1 MNRLK
6 PRILFATISAGGSH
20 VSSATAMAEA
30 VSRDYPQVDVQVDEL
45 MIDYGFQKQDRRHKN
60 AWKYA
65 LMNPWSIVW
74 GQLLVDRFPSATVS
88 VQRRLL
94 RSFAEVASQRLAT
107 DQPDLVVA
115 NHAWLTVAL
124 TLAQTTFGLNLPVLT
139 FETSTINANGLWA
152 DKNAER
158 FMVGSAISK
167 QRLHRLGISEDR
179 IDVVGYPVRRSFL
192 EAPGKTEARD
202 ALGLDNRFT
211 ILVALGGEGVGGK
224 SERLVEILMG
234 IRPNLQ
240 IVVIAGR
247 NKALCEVLEKKYL
260 GKPDLRVMGF
270 TDNMATY
277 VAASDI
283 TIAKTGPATVYEI
296 LAVGRPIIATSRFG
310 GVENVLIDFLEQK
323 GLGRYAP
330 DANTLIST
338 INNYQTS
345 LKTRKAFASSASALD
360 FGGMS
365 SRIAQYIYHYAV
377 NRRVD
382 ISVVGQGLPL
392 VR

>member
-1 MNRLK
+1 
-6 PRILFATISAGGSH
+6 
-20 VSSATAMAEA
+20 
-30 VSRDYPQVDVQVDEL
+30 
-45 MIDYGFQKQDRRHKN
+45 
-60 AWKYA
+60 
-65 LMNPWSIVW
+65 
-74 GQLLVDRFPSATVS
+74 
-88 VQRRLL
+88 
-94 RSFAEVASQRLAT
+94 
-107 DQPDLVVA
+107 
-115 NHAWLTVAL
+115 
-124 TLAQTTFGLNLPVLT
+124 
-139 FETSTINANGLWA
+139 
-152 DKNAER
+152 
-158 FMVGSAISK
+158 
-167 QRLHRLGISEDR
+167 
-179 IDVVGYPVRRSFL
+179 
-192 EAPGKTEARD
+192 
-202 ALGLDNRFT
+202 
-211 ILVALGGEGVGGK
+211 
-224 SERLVEILMG
+224 
-234 IRPNLQ
+234 
-240 IVVIAGR
+240 
-247 NKALCEVLEKKYL
+247 
-260 GKPDLRVMGF
+260 
-270 TDNMATY
+270 MATY

-345 LKTRKAFASSASALD
+345 LETRKAFASSASALD